1 MWVLL
6 LFSFGERG
14 SAWVIQ
20 KFNKSRREGYIC
32 SDDIVTKLILFKKDP
47 EQKEYSAMA
56 AFIVKVHNGQRDDEL
71 LNTSSEGTKKLV
83 RSSSEKRLSLR
94 LWYYFFQ
101 PFEMKPSAHDS

>member
-1 MWVLL
+1 M
-6 LFSFGERG
+6 
-14 SAWVIQ
+14 
-20 KFNKSRREGYIC
+20 
-32 SDDIVTKLILFKKDP
+32 ILFKKDP